1 MRATK
6 EEKAKAFDLL
16 LEYHIQTRNA
26 TVGWWSAIPRAI
38 HHDQICRMNTY
49 LKAVQT
55 EHWMIEDEENLVMF
69 YDAWDAWGKKN
80 EKESSDS
87 NITSTT

>member
-6 EEKAKAFDLL
+6 EEKQRHLTYFLNIIFKQEMLL
-16 LEYHIQTRNA
+16 S
-26 TVGWWSAIPRAI
+26 VGGAIPRAI

-69 YDAWDAWGKKN
+69 YDAWDAWG
-80 EKESSDS
+80 EEE
-87 NITSTT
+87 